1 MAEKNISPEKR
12 LLNIIEG
19 EGNEA
24 PTPKTGRVSR
34 GKKFFSLAAIR
45 GRLSF
50 LKSKVSQGPG
60 KIPSISFS
68 LDGFNVLMQICIVCL
83 VIYLGMSI
91 KVEFSRLLK
100 HDWKEQASQEPLIST
115 DVKAVASLLQSE
127 SYYLNKVKAR
137 NLFGFA
143 DEPEEEKAAF
153 KEQPKQGPTELETM
167 AKTLKL
173 VGISWSNDPDAII
186 EDEKAQ
192 KTYFVKTGNKINEIS
207 VQAIYKDKVILHYRS
222 QEVELR

>member
-1 MAEKNISPEKR
+1 MAEKNISPEKK
-12 LLNIIEG
+12 LLNIIES

-24 PTPKTGRVSR
+24 PTLKTGVVSR

-50 LKSKVSQGPG
+50 LKSKVSHGPG
-60 KIPSISFS
+60 KISSISFS
-68 LDGFNVLMQICIVCL
+68 LGGFNVLMQICIVCL
-83 VIYLGMSI
+83 VIYLGMSV

-100 HDWKEQASQEPLIST
+100 HDWKEQLSQESVIST

-137 NLFGFA
+137 NLFSFA
-143 DEPEEEKAAF
+143 DEKEEEKVAF
-153 KEQPKQGPTELETM
+153 KEKPQEGPTELEKM

-186 EDEKAQ
+186 EDEKAK
-192 KTYFVKTGNKINEIS
+192 KTYFVKTGHKINEIN

>member
-1 MAEKNISPEKR
+1 MAEKNISPEKK

-19 EGNEA
+19 EGNESQDVNS
-24 PTPKTGRVSR
+24 TPASL
-34 GKKFFSLAAIR
+34 GKKFFSIAALR
-45 GRLSF
+45 GRISF
-50 LKSKVSQGPG
+50 LKAKALQGPVRT
-60 KIPSISFS
+60 PRISFS
-68 LDGFNVLMQICIVCL
+68 FAGFNVLMQLCIVGL

-91 KVEFSRLLK
+91 RVEFSRLLNR
-100 HDWKEQASQEPLIST
+100 DWKEQSDKEPLIAA

-143 DEPEEEKAAF
+143 DEPEEEKIAF
-153 KEQPKQGPTELETM
+153 KEPAKQEPTELEKM
-167 AKTLKL
+167 VKSLKL

-186 EDEKAQ
+186 EDENAK
-192 KTYFVKTGNKINEIS
+192 KTYFVKTGHKINEIS
-207 VQAIYKDKVILHYRS
+207 VQAIYRDKVILHYLS